1 MKTIQLLVAFT
12 VQVADEECN
21 YDDAYVN
28 IPDLSAIEVK
38 NFSKEDPNSSIGQVI
53 CYETIDTDDSDDSE
67 DS

>member
-12 VQVADEECN
+12 VQDADEGCN

-28 IPDLSAIEVK
+28 ILDLSAIEVK
-38 NFSKEDPNSSIGQVI
+38 NFAKDGQHPSVGQVV
-53 CYETIDTDDSDDSE
+53 CYETIDTDDSE